1 MNWVV
6 FSLILWGLMGLE
18 LGLKDAL
25 RLGETP
31 VAPSFV
37 MALAVVVSLAAPP
50 NAALWAC
57 LAIGVTLDLTNPIE
71 VIAGGPDRTVL
82 GPYALGYVLACQ
94 LVLTMRGLMMRKN
107 ILTVGFLALFCSLVS
122 HVVVTAIFAIRMRYD
137 AGVLFLPTQELMW
150 RFGSALYS
158 GVAGVVLGAALLPL
172 LGSMGLSIGPA
183 RRFARRAS

>member
-6 FSLILWGLMGLE
+6 FSLVLWGLMGLE

-37 MALAVVVSLAAPP
+37 MSLAVVVSLAAPT

-57 LAIGVTLDLTNPIE
+57 LAIGVVLDLTNPIE
-71 VIAGGPDRTVL
+71 VLAGGPDRTVL
-82 GPYALGYVLACQ
+82 GPYALGHVLACQ

-107 ILTVGFLALFCSLVS
+107 VLTVGFLALFCSFVC
-122 HVVVTAIFAIRMRYD
+122 HVVVTAILAIRLRYD
-137 AGVLFLPTQELMW
+137 HGVVFEPTQELMW
-150 RFGSALYS
+150 RFGSSLYS
-158 GVAGVVLGAALLPL
+158 GIAGIVLGAALLPL
-172 LGSMGLSIGPA
+172 LGTMGLSIGPS
-183 RRFARRAS
+183 RRFARRTT